1 VIADSTGKPK
11 WYLASDGVPMFV
23 NEHVTNLK
31 FLTTAEAAAAAA
43 S

>member
-1 VIADSTGKPK
+1 MKKPS
-11 WYLASDGVPMFV
+11 WYYTTDEIQWFY

-31 FLTTAEAAAAAA
+31 FLTTAEAEAAAA